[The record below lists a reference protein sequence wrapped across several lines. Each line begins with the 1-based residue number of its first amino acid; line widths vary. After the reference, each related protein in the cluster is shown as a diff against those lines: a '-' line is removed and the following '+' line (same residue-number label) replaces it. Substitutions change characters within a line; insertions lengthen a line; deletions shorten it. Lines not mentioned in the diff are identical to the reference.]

1 MRRLPL
7 SFLIATLTFSSPA
20 WAQAK
25 KPKGGAAAAPAWL
38 ATYRPVAD
46 RLIATAKDAGG
57 NFAWDRLAFM
67 TDTFGPRHSGS
78 ANLDATLRW
87 AEAEM
92 KKDGLE
98 NVRLEPVMVP
108 HWVRGEESLE
118 IVEPFP
124 NAVPILGLG
133 GSVSTRPEGVS
144 GELMVVSSYDELNAR
159 KDEARG
165 RIVLFNVLYT
175 NYGETVRYRG
185 GGASA
190 AAKVGAV
197 AALVRSVGLPGL
209 RTPHT
214 GGMRY
219 EEGAPKIP
227 TAAIPTEDA
236 DRFDRMVKR
245 GQKVV
250 LRLKMNARFLDH
262 APSANLVGELRG
274 TEKPDEV
281 VLVGGHID
289 SWDVGTGAMD
299 DGVGCVVTWEAL
311 RLLKN
316 LGLKPKRTIRVVLFT
331 NEENGLAGGNAYRDA
346 HRAELDKH
354 VLALESDAGC
364 VPGSWLRL
372 HRLGRREEDADRDR
386 LAPEAPRRR
395 HHRAAGRRR
404 RHRSLGGGRE
414 DSLRESRNGEL
425 EVLPAASHPRRHRG
439 QARPEGPRRQ
449 RGRDRVPRLRRRGS
463 PDAPAPP
470 VEDARRRSQG
480 VSTEHAVIVSLPR
493 ALRSLCMNQERDFGS
508 LTPAPQAISPSS
520 VMNSP
525 SPFASS
531 WKKR

>member
-1 MRRLPL
+1 MKAKALNSAFILAVALAP
-7 SFLIATLTFSSPA
+7 AGAA
-20 WAQAK
+20 WAQAG
-25 KPKGGAAAAPAWL
+25 KPKNVAAASPAWL
-38 ATYRPVAD
+38 APYQPVAD
-46 RLIATAKDAGG
+46 RLIATAKNAGG

-92 KKDGLE
+92 KEDGLE

-108 HWVRGEESLE
+108 QWVRGEESLE

-159 KDEARG
+159 RDEARG

-175 NYGETVRYRG
+175 TYGETVRYRG

-281 VLVGGHID
+281 VLVGCHID

-299 DGVGCVVTWEAL
+299 DGGGCVVTWEAL

-354 VLALESDAGC
+354 VLALESDAG
-364 VPGSWLRL
+364 VFRARGFGFTGSDAARKTLSEIASL
-372 HRLGRREEDADRDR
+372 LKPLGADTIG
-386 LAPEAPRRR
+386 PQ
-395 HHRAAGRRR
+395 
-404 RHRSLGGGRE
+404 GGGA
-414 DSLRESRNGEL
+414 DIGPSVAAAKIPSASLETENSKYFLLHHTHADTVDKL
-425 EVLPAASHPRRHRG
+425 EPKDLADNAAAIAFLAYVVADLPAP
-439 QARPEGPRRQ
+439 
-449 RGRDRVPRLRRRGS
+449 
-463 PDAPAPP
+463 
-470 VEDARRRSQG
+470 
-480 VSTEHAVIVSLPR
+480 LPR
-493 ALRSLCMNQERDFGS
+493 Q
-508 LTPAPQAISPSS
+508 
-520 VMNSP
+520 
-525 SPFASS
+525 
-531 WKKR
+531 

>member
-1 MRRLPL
+1 MRSVVLT
-7 SFLIATLTFSSPA
+7 SLIAITCLSSPV

-25 KPKGGAAAAPAWL
+25 KPKAAATPATPAWL
-38 ATYRPVAD
+38 TPYQPVAD
-46 RLIATAKDAGG
+46 RLIATAKNAGG

-92 KKDGLE
+92 KEDGLE

-108 HWVRGEESLE
+108 QWVRGEESLE

-159 KDEARG
+159 RDEARG

-175 NYGETVRYRG
+175 TYGETVRYRG

-219 EEGAPKIP
+219 EDGAPKIP

-281 VLVGGHID
+281 VLVGCHID

-299 DGVGCVVTWEAL
+299 DGGGCVVTWEAL

-354 VLALESDAGC
+354 VLALESDAG
-364 VPGSWLRL
+364 VFRARGFGFTGSDAARKTLSEIASL
-372 HRLGRREEDADRDR
+372 LKPLGADTIG
-386 LAPEAPRRR
+386 PQ
-395 HHRAAGRRR
+395 
-404 RHRSLGGGRE
+404 GGGA
-414 DSLRESRNGEL
+414 DIGPSVAAAKIPSASLETENSKYFLLHHTHADTVDKL
-425 EVLPAASHPRRHRG
+425 EPKDLADNAAAIAFLAYVVADLPAP
-439 QARPEGPRRQ
+439 
-449 RGRDRVPRLRRRGS
+449 
-463 PDAPAPP
+463 
-470 VEDARRRSQG
+470 
-480 VSTEHAVIVSLPR
+480 LPR
-493 ALRSLCMNQERDFGS
+493 Q
-508 LTPAPQAISPSS
+508 
-520 VMNSP
+520 
-525 SPFASS
+525 
-531 WKKR
+531 